1 LNTTEEEFIRSNG
14 HSGRLA
20 HQLYLDL
27 KLNKKWKEA
36 TLKKIGE
43 ICFVEGITAEES
55 ELAKHIVPVDNS
67 TPISPK
73 IISDLFAQFTPLKP
87 EQQKEIHLSLAFIS
101 NDSTIVY
108 YRLQPHLVPPRE

>member
-1 LNTTEEEFIRSNG
+1 MELNTTEEEFIRSNG

-20 HQLYLDL
+20 HQVYLDL

-55 ELAKHIVPVDNS
+55 VRTIIMIIIAVDLILN
-67 TPISPK
+67 
-73 IISDLFAQFTPLKP
+73 LH
-87 EQQKEIHLSLAFIS
+87 EFI
-101 NDSTIVY
+101 
-108 YRLQPHLVPPRE
+108 

>member
-1 LNTTEEEFIRSNG
+1 MELNTTEEEFIRSNG

-43 ICFVEGITAEES
+43 ICFVEGITAGES
-55 ELAKHIVPVDNS
+55 VGTIIMIIIAVDLILN
-67 TPISPK
+67 
-73 IISDLFAQFTPLKP
+73 LH
-87 EQQKEIHLSLAFIS
+87 EFI
-101 NDSTIVY
+101 
-108 YRLQPHLVPPRE
+108 